1 MPRRVLFCVKVAM
14 GQRLLVAR
22 VLRDGV
28 LLHSAPQRSRS
39 RKGIGS
45 VCNCIAKVC
54 VSPRA
59 VLAGQAGLRNI
70 HSNNSPSRQTPGA
83 ECSSSLRLG
92 PLHAPPARRVP
103 PPSLRVDAGGPGS
116 LRQNLRLNSRV
127 RRICQSLASNAPQEP
142 AAAFEWHIAQGL
154 PRRHMATT
162 TRARM
167 TVVRRSAT
175 RSSYSTHQDRAP
187 WCPLASKTTLVLSRA
202 CTTWRRIAQFTGSM
216 ATCLV
221 PMQRTCQPTLF
232 GTSTLRARPGRP
244 TPPNG
249 CGS

>member
-1 MPRRVLFCVKVAM
+1 MVGSASTCQSAAAARRSQARRPRRTREAKAQPPSCSWC
-14 GQRLLVAR
+14 R
-22 VLRDGV
+22 VG
-28 LLHSAPQRSRS
+28 
-39 RKGIGS
+39 
-45 VCNCIAKVC
+45 
-54 VSPRA
+54 
-59 VLAGQAGLRNI
+59 AGLSYVCRRAFSTAFPTVS
-70 HSNNSPSRQTPGA
+70 HEGPSA
-83 ECSSSLRLG
+83 ALRETNMLYS
-92 PLHAPPARRVP
+92 PARRVGG
-103 PPSLRVDAGGPGS
+103 SHRDRDDAGGPGS

-127 RRICQSLASNAPQEP
+127 RRICQSPASNAPQEP